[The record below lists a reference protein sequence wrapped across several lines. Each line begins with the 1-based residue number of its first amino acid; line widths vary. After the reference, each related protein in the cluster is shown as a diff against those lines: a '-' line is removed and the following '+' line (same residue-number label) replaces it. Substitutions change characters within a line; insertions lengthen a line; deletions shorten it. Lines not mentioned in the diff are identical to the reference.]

1 MPLYGIH
8 SSVDYFYNLKMES
21 DFKLQEHITI
31 ENKKMAKMLFI
42 YNALENGWTIKKRDK
57 NYLFRKKHEGK
68 KEIFSNEYLSRFL
81 GENFDINNFIFV
93 EE

>member
-1 MPLYGIH
+1 
-8 SSVDYFYNLKMES
+8 MES

>member
-1 MPLYGIH
+1 
-8 SSVDYFYNLKMES
+8 MET
-21 DFKLQEHITI
+21 DFDLQEHINIRNEKLT
-31 ENKKMAKMLFI
+31 KMIFI

-68 KEIFSNEYLSRFL
+68 KEIFSSEYLSRFL